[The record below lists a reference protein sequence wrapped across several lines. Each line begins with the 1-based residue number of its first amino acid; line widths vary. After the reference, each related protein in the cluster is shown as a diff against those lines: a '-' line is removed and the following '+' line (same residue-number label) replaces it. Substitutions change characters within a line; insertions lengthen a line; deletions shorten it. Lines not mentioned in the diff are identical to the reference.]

1 MILPAARVLTSDKI
15 GSGFVIGS
23 TENGTFILTN
33 HHVIKS
39 HIQQT
44 DIWNPVEQSSKKV
57 DRFLPVSVEL
67 FRYDERGRHTQ
78 TITTSAEIV
87 SYSQFGDQW
96 DFQGD
101 MALLKLKAPVDDL
114 AGANLIAEEDFLSEV
129 RLLDEVVMVGCP
141 DGSAMPMPLT
151 GHVASMTEERAGV
164 GLLLSQLFGNLGS
177 SGSAVYRYSVDR
189 GVYEVIAIHS
199 MTDGR
204 GSLTDKGHGNFLRLA
219 IPAPSILDFLN
230 RIGYGHLVAPESPAD
245 CDDKAEGELPPSAK
259 ADDEAAPIGN
269 SSEHIASNQTD
280 TTDPSGV
287 DASDDADDKKS
298 SEKDVDSDED
308 GADDDKH
315 AGGSDGGNRG
325 TDGSSSDDTDTDGGS
340 GDGGNSDK

>member
-1 MILPAARVLTSDKI
+1 
-15 GSGFVIGS
+15 
-23 TENGTFILTN
+23 
-33 HHVIKS
+33 
-39 HIQQT
+39 
-44 DIWNPVEQSSKKV
+44 
-57 DRFLPVSVEL
+57 
-67 FRYDERGRHTQ
+67 
-78 TITTSAEIV
+78 
-87 SYSQFGDQW
+87 
-96 DFQGD
+96 
-101 MALLKLKAPVDDL
+101 
-114 AGANLIAEEDFLSEV
+114 
-129 RLLDEVVMVGCP
+129 
-141 DGSAMPMPLT
+141 
-151 GHVASMTEERAGV
+151 
-164 GLLLSQLFGNLGS
+164 
-177 SGSAVYRYSVDR
+177 
-189 GVYEVIAIHS
+189 